1 MWKRAVVCASPLP
14 LEEKSTVRY
23 THDGLG
29 EMPPSS
35 RWNMRKLNISLLTSS
50 ERELLRG
57 AFFSLSRLGASRSGI
72 DCKTGRNIFI
82 IITHR
87 ASSLLLSAGDS
98 SALRS
103 IYRHSLDTICLFFLS
118 RSPLYLSRSCIFAA
132 AAAVVGLSYTL
143 GVLCGKTARTSQ
155 LLLLMMKGWTG

>member
-1 MWKRAVVCASPLP
+1 
-14 LEEKSTVRY
+14 
-23 THDGLG
+23 
-29 EMPPSS
+29 MPPSS

-57 AFFSLSRLGASRSGI
+57 AFFSLSRLGASRSGN

-132 AAAVVGLSYTL
+132 AAVVVGLSYTL
-143 GVLCGKTARTSQ
+143 GVLCGKTARTNQ
-155 LLLLMMKGWTG
+155 LLLLMKGWTG